1 MESVMLSEHI
11 RQLTTFDVL
20 GVVVGNKAKFLT
32 TNFFK
37 YFFMISID
45 TGIILLNKYNLL
57 SEIFIVCLVWNAVVH
72 ILCIP

>member
-11 RQLTTFDVL
+11 RQLTTFEVL
-20 GVVVGNKAKFLT
+20 GVVVGNKAKFST

-45 TGIILLNKYNLL
+45 TGIILFKWISLGPLL
-57 SEIFIVCLVWNAVVH
+57 ELGGA
-72 ILCIP
+72 L